1 MTELEKCMA
10 GEWYDC
16 HDPVF
21 LEFKSKT
28 HRLLMK
34 YNSLPYDHKEEKHQV
49 LKEMLGS
56 IGAKVSIGHSFTCDY
71 GRNIHIGN
79 NVTVNTGCTFVDCN
93 RITIGSNVLIAPNVQ
108 IYTATHPIELNER
121 LTPVETAEGMEYI
134 LSLIHI

>member
-34 YNSLPYDHKEEKHQV
+34 YNSLPYDHKEEKRQV

-56 IGAKVSIGHSFTCDY
+56 IC
-71 GRNIHIGN
+71 
-79 NVTVNTGCTFVDCN
+79 
-93 RITIGSNVLIAPNVQ
+93 LL
-108 IYTATHPIELNER
+108 YTSPSPR
-121 LTPVETAEGMEYI
+121 DRG
-134 LSLIHI
+134 

>member
-34 YNSLPYDHKEEKHQV
+34 
-49 LKEMLGS
+49 
-56 IGAKVSIGHSFTCDY
+56 
-71 GRNIHIGN
+71 
-79 NVTVNTGCTFVDCN
+79 
-93 RITIGSNVLIAPNVQ
+93 
-108 IYTATHPIELNER
+108 
-121 LTPVETAEGMEYI
+121 
-134 LSLIHI
+134 

>member
-34 YNSLPYDHKEEKHQV
+34 YNSLP
-49 LKEMLGS
+49 
-56 IGAKVSIGHSFTCDY
+56 T
-71 GRNIHIGN
+71 
-79 NVTVNTGCTFVDCN
+79 
-93 RITIGSNVLIAPNVQ
+93 TIRRKSA
-108 IYTATHPIELNER
+108 R
-121 LTPVETAEGMEYI
+121 C
-134 LSLIHI
+134 